1 MEKPRI
7 LIVEDNLLD
16 RKLIESGLQ
25 KMGCRIVGQT
35 TFGEE
40 VLNLA
45 KKTKPDLIL
54 MDIELEGKMDGI
66 SVTENLKKEF
76 DIPVIFMSSHEE
88 ESILQRAKIS
98 DPSGYVFKPIKLR
111 ELETNISIAIYKK
124 KNERKLKLAH
134 EKQSKLYNSLK
145 NIISLL
151 SSIRDRKSLIETIE
165 KILEKIADIEY
176 SGLYLWDIERKK
188 LILHLAKGFTEK
200 EKKEAKKTVMQKHPA
215 KVFYSKKIIHIP
227 DIAKDRQKQST
238 NSQRSFAIRSR
249 LYIPVINN
257 DRCIGTFD
265 LASSKPDYF
274 NKDIIALLT
283 LVSSLTG
290 MVLSSIFYI
299 EKQNEIARNLARAK
313 AKAEEANRIK
323 SEFLANLSHEIRT
336 PMNAILGFSQTILSE
351 TDNPD
356 FKNKLETILASGR
369 TLLSLI
375 NDILDLS
382 KIETGRLEF
391 VNTPVHLL
399 NIIREIKQV
408 FSEKISN
415 KSLNFKIN
423 VDKNIPNALMLDEIR
438 IRQILFNLV
447 GNAIKFTDKGF
458 VRLKVYC
465 RDSEKKG
472 HKQIIIEIEDTGIGV
487 PKKDHEL
494 IFEAFRQGDGNSTRK
509 YGGTGLGLAIT
520 KKLIQQMN
528 GELSMESTVGEGTT
542 FKVTLQDVIVPDITM
557 SVEYKPEEDP
567 SEIIFAPS
575 TILIIADIQNN
586 IELLKK
592 MIDTNNIRIIEANN
606 PEVAL
611 QKINSAKPDVVFFD
625 VHLPNMKTIKAIK
638 KITDKKN
645 IPVIACADSIMKDPE
660 KKMMEKFDRCLR
672 KPISKNQIYT
682 ELKNFISYKTKEK
695 IRNEENQFKLLKE
708 LPQKTKDIIPELLQ
722 LLKNNYLPDW
732 EKIKSTLV
740 IFEIEEFVKQLKITA
755 KNFKFELLI
764 QYCDSLLESIR
775 NFDIGKME
783 KELNSFPEL
792 VTEIE
797 KYSKLSVLKEKK
809 F

>member
-1 MEKPRI
+1 MEKPKI

-16 RKLIESGLQ
+16 QKLLESGLQ

-35 TFGEE
+35 ALGEE
-40 VLNLA
+40 VLDLS

-54 MDIELEGKMDGI
+54 MDIELKGEMDGI
-66 SVTENLKKEF
+66 TANENLRKKL
-76 DIPVIFMSSHEE
+76 DIPVIFLSSHEE

-98 DPSGYVFKPIKLR
+98 DPSGYIIKPINLK

-134 EKQSKLYNSLK
+134 EKQSKLYDSLK
-145 NIISLL
+145 NIISRL
-151 SSIRDRKSLIETIE
+151 SSIRNRKLLIEAIE
-165 KILEKIADIEY
+165 KILEEITDIEY
-176 SGLYLWDIERKK
+176 CGLYLWDIENEK
-188 LILHLAKGFTEK
+188 LILHLAKGFTKK
-200 EKKEAKKTVMQKHPA
+200 EKKEAKKTAMQKHPA
-215 KVFYSKKIIHIP
+215 KAFYSKKIIYIP
-227 DIAKDRQKQST
+227 DIKKDTQKQST
-238 NSQRSFAIRSR
+238 DSQRSFAIRSR

-257 DRCIGTFD
+257 DRCIGAFE

-274 NKDIIALLT
+274 NEDTIALLT
-283 LVSSLTG
+283 LFSSLTG

-299 EKQNEIARNLARAK
+299 EKQNEIARELARAK

-351 TDNPD
+351 TDNPE
-356 FKNKLETILASGR
+356 FKNKLEAILASGR

-382 KIETGRLEF
+382 KIETGRLEI
-391 VNTPVHLL
+391 VNTPVNLL
-399 NIIREIKQV
+399 NIIQEIKQV

-423 VDKNIPNALMLDEIR
+423 VDENIPNALMLDEIR

-465 RDSEKKG
+465 RNSAKKE
-472 HKQIIIEIEDTGIGV
+472 HKQIIIEIEDTGIGI
-487 PKKDHEL
+487 PQKDHEL

-520 KKLIQQMN
+520 KKLAKQMN
-528 GELSMESTVGEGTT
+528 GELSMESTVGEGST
-542 FKVTLQDVIVPDITM
+542 FKVTLQDVPVPDNTM
-557 SVEYKPEEDP
+557 PVEYKSEEDP
-567 SEIIFAPS
+567 SEIIFEPS
-575 TILIIADIQNN
+575 TILIIADNQSN
-586 IELLKK
+586 IELIKE
-592 MIDTNNIRIIEANN
+592 MIDDNNIRIIEAKN
-606 PEVAL
+606 PEVDL
-611 QKINSAKPDVVFFD
+611 RKIRVDKLSVIFFD
-625 VHLPNMKTIKAIK
+625 LHIPDIKTIDAIK
-638 KITDKKN
+638 KIKGNKYFNN
-645 IPVIACADSIMKDPE
+645 IPVIACTDSIMKDFE
-660 KKMMEKFDRCLR
+660 KEIINKFDSHLR

-682 ELKNFISYKTKEK
+682 EMKNFIPYKTKEK
-695 IRNEENQFKLLKE
+695 IRKEENQFKSLKKM
-708 LPQKTKDIIPELLQ
+708 PQKTKDKIPELLHI
-722 LLKNNYLPDW
+722 LNDNYLPDW
-732 EKIKSTLV
+732 EKIKNTLV
-740 IFEIEEFVKQLKITA
+740 IFEIEEFAKQLKTTA
-755 KNFKFELLI
+755 ENFKFELLI
-764 QYCDSLLESIR
+764 QYCDNLLENIR

-792 VTEIE
+792 ITEI
-797 KYSKLSVLKEKK
+797 KK
-809 F
+809 IFKN

>member
-16 RKLIESGLQ
+16 RKLIESGLK

-35 TFGEE
+35 AFGEE

-88 ESILQRAKIS
+88 ESILQRARIS

-176 SGLYLWDIERKK
+176 SGLYLWDIEREK

-274 NKDIIALLT
+274 NEDIIALLT

-382 KIETGRLEF
+382 KIETGKLEF

-415 KSLNFKIN
+415 KSLNFEIN
-423 VDKNIPNALMLDEIR
+423 VDENIPNALMLDEIR

-487 PKKDHEL
+487 PQKDHEL

-542 FKVTLQDVIVPDITM
+542 FKVTLQEVPVPDNTM
-557 SVEYKPEEDP
+557 PVEYKSEEDP
-567 SEIIFAPS
+567 SEIIFEPS

-625 VHLPNMKTIKAIK
+625 VHLPNIKTIKAIK
-638 KITDKKN
+638 KITDNKN

-695 IRNEENQFKLLKE
+695 IRNEENQFKLLKK
-708 LPQKTKDIIPELLQ
+708 LPQKTKDKIPELLQ

-732 EKIKSTLV
+732 GKIKSTLV

>member
-35 TFGEE
+35 AFGEE

-66 SVTENLKKEF
+66 SVTENLKKEL

-88 ESILQRAKIS
+88 ESILQRARIS

-176 SGLYLWDIERKK
+176 SGLYLWDIEREK

-274 NKDIIALLT
+274 NEDIIALLT

-382 KIETGRLEF
+382 KIETGKLEF

-423 VDKNIPNALMLDEIR
+423 VNKNIPNALMLDEIR

-708 LPQKTKDIIPELLQ
+708 LPQKTKDKIPELLQ

-740 IFEIEEFVKQLKITA
+740 IFEIEEFAKQLKITA

-797 KYSKLSVLKEKK
+797 KYSK
-809 F
+809 